1 MFQTRCQALSSKIDP
16 DFFGTLMRNTYR
28 GRCMLRLKVK
38 EIAEQKG
45 YNQSTLSRASDV
57 PINTIRRIW
66 RNPYYEVRL
75 ATLNKIAVVLEVPTT
90 DLFEDVSEADS

>member
-1 MFQTRCQALSSKIDP
+1 
-16 DFFGTLMRNTYR
+16 
-28 GRCMLRLKVK
+28 MLRLKVR

-75 ATLNKIAVVLEVPTT
+75 ATLNRIAVVLGVPTT
-90 DLFEDVSEADS
+90 DLFRMCQPTNTLFAEIAPHLGVYACRAVYL

>member
-1 MFQTRCQALSSKIDP
+1 MKKVSQNWVFCQVGLS
-16 DFFGTLMRNTYR
+16 GTLKENTHR

-38 EIAEQKG
+38 EIAVQKG

-75 ATLNKIAVVLEVPTT
+75 TTLNRIASVLGVPTT
-90 DLFEDVSEADS
+90 ELFEDVPGTPNNE